1 LIHIN
6 FCDFARRKTAD
17 SGAKRLQKEE

>member
-1 LIHIN
+1 LIYIN